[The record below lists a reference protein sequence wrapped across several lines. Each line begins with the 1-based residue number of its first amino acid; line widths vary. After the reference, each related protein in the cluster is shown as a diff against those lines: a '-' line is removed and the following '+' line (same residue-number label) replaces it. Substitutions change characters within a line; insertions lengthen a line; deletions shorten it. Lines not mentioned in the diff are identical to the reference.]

1 MGFDFLLLR
10 WQGGGEREE
19 QRHNCS
25 CPPFFLTWQGFD
37 LSRRLH
43 SLIQILALHLVY
55 RIVGRFKISITVPQ
69 YISSV
74 LNINPYMIDIENTSF
89 FFKYSFSCPKYQGFQ
104 RKNQNP
110 WLSEDQEHVLTRAPL
125 ICSCDHFLCTT
136 CRPYFLLHV
145 PPPVL
150 CILHIPST

>member
-1 MGFDFLLLR
+1 MRHGIWHFTFAMARWGREGGAEAQLLLSAFISNVTR
-10 WQGGGEREE
+10 FW
-19 QRHNCS
+19 
-25 CPPFFLTWQGFD
+25 LVA
-37 LSRRLH
+37 
-43 SLIQILALHLVY
+43 IQILALHLVY

-136 CRPYFLLHV
+136 CRPYFLLRV